1 VQRLARAGV
10 AGRLRRT
17 RAEEDEQRPFLDPQD
32 RIAGPE
38 RVGPAVGAALV
49 GPVGHRLL
57 LAPPGAALAATAT
70 APARRPPGSE
80 PSERASPPDTAST

>member
-32 RIAGPE
+32 PE

-57 LAPPGAALAATAT
+57 LAPPGAALAATA
-70 APARRPPGSE
+70 PARRPPGSE
-80 PSERASPPDTAST
+80 PSERASPPDTAPT

>member
-1 VQRLARAGV
+1 MAGLLERITRA
-10 AGRLRRT
+10 RRT
-17 RAEEDEQRPFLDPQD
+17 SSARSSTVMD

-38 RVGPAVGAALV
+38 RVGFAVGAV

-57 LAPPGAALAATAT
+57 PAPPGAALAAT

-80 PSERASPPDTAST
+80 PSTRASPPDTTPT